1 MAKRRRKGRPVS
13 GILLLDKP
21 VGITS
26 NAALQKVKWI
36 YKAAKAGHT
45 GSLDPLAEGL
55 LPICLGEATK
65 ISAYL
70 LDADKR
76 YTTTVKL
83 GEKTTTADA
92 EGEVIESRPVENIS
106 AQRVTEVLQNFL
118 GEQEQIPPMYS
129 AVKHEGKRLYD
140 LAREGKEV
148 ERKSR
153 KITIYSLELTSINAD
168 ELVLDVH
175 CSKGTYI
182 RTLAEDIGEMLGCG
196 GHVSALRRTSVGPF
210 DESNCMTLASLEEQA
225 DAPFA
230 ELDALLLPI
239 DNGLNH
245 WPEVRLDTNSSHYLK
260 QGQPVLVPKAPT
272 EGWVRVYDASDNFI
286 GVGEVDDDGL
296 IAPRRLMIAS

>member
-106 AQRVTEVLQNFL
+106 AQRVTEVLQNYL

-245 WPEVRLDTNSSHYLK
+245 WPEVRLDANSSHYLK

>member
-1 MAKRRRKGRPVS
+1 
-13 GILLLDKP
+13 
-21 VGITS
+21 
-26 NAALQKVKWI
+26 
-36 YKAAKAGHT
+36 
-45 GSLDPLAEGL
+45 
-55 LPICLGEATK
+55 TK

-245 WPEVRLDTNSSHYLK
+245 WPEVRLDANSSHYLK